1 VERRSATIPS
11 LCFVRGISVESRLRR
26 ARLGGMARSGITDH
40 TRPRMTGDTLAQALR
55 CKRPDIPIIL
65 CTGFSYT
72 INAEHAEALGVNAWL
87 AKPWQTRGLA
97 HTIQHVLAQRY
108 TQEV

>member
-1 VERRSATIPS
+1 
-11 LCFVRGISVESRLRR
+11 
-26 ARLGGMARSGITDH
+26 
-40 TRPRMTGDTLAQALR
+40 MTGDTLAQALQ

-87 AKPWQTRGLA
+87 AKPW
-97 HTIQHVLAQRY
+97 
-108 TQEV
+108 